1 MFNFNKKDDK
11 DPKKALDKADKTLNK
26 GLTGALVKGFMGKDF
41 VNDMNQSLDMG
52 KNAVAGVEQMQAL
65 AQNGLDGTAE
75 VTAIADT
82 GAMINYNPVVL
93 LTLKVTPAKGDA
105 FDTTGQTMVS
115 KIAVP
120 RVGDKIKIKYDA
132 EDKTKFIVV

>member
-1 MFNFNKKDDK
+1 MFNFNKKVEK
-11 DPKKALDKADKTLNK
+11 DPKKALENADKTLNK

-41 VNDMNQSLDMG
+41 GNDMNQTLDMG

-65 AQNGLDGTAE
+65 MQNGLDGTAE
-75 VTAIADT
+75 VVSIADT
-82 GAMINYNPVVL
+82 GAMVNYNPVVL
-93 LTLKVTPAKGDA
+93 LQLKVTPASGAA

-120 RVGDKIKIKYDA
+120 RVGDKIKIKYDPA
-132 EDKTKFIVV
+132 DKTKFVVL

>member
-26 GLTGALVKGFMGKDF
+26 GLSGALVKGFMGKDF

-52 KNAVAGVEQMQAL
+52 KNAVSGMEQAQVL
-65 AQNGLDGTAE
+65 AQTGLDGTAE
-75 VTAIADT
+75 VLSIQDT
-82 GAMINYNPVVL
+82 GAMINYDPVVML
-93 LTLKVTPAKGDA
+93 GLKVTPAAGAA
-105 FDTTGQTMVS
+105 FETSGQTLVS

-132 EDKTKFIVV
+132 TDPSKFIVV